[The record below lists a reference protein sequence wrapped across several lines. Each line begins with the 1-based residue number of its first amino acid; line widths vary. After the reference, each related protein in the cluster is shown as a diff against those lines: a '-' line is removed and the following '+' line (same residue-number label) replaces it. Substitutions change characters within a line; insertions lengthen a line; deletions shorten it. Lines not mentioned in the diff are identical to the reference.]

1 MTVSAP
7 EPTTWADVDDIRA
20 RWEDAPLDDDV
31 LQSML
36 DAAHEQ
42 VVAYAPVLPADAE
55 VPRRYVEAEV
65 LQVRALWNAH
75 ERDGDVLGYGDGFA
89 VRVRPLGQDV
99 KSLLRPRRGVP
110 VVR

>member
-1 MTVSAP
+1 M
-7 EPTTWADVDDIRA
+7 TTWADIDDVRA

-31 LQSML
+31 LASML

-42 VVAYAPVLPADAE
+42 CVAYAPVLADDAT

-65 LQVRALWNAH
+65 LQVRALWNAQ